1 MDYYEQLGV
10 DRTSQPDEIKKAYR
24 KLASKHH
31 PDKGG
36 DQEKFKK
43 IQEAYDTL
51 SDPEKKY
58 AYDNPQPQFN
68 FGQGDMP
75 GGFEDIF
82 GSIFGQR
89 MRPNKNPD
97 SMVNLNITL
106 QEAYTGTSFNLQT
119 PTDGEVIVRIP
130 AGVRDGMR
138 MRVAGKGRQR
148 DPNLPPGDIF
158 VNVHVNMPPDWGRD
172 EDNLFV
178 RFEVDALD
186 AITGTEIKVKHIN
199 GKKYSVKVPA
209 GIQPGEK
216 IRLTGL
222 GMSNPKSGRDGSLYV
237 IIEIHIPD
245 ITDQNSIDLLNSIKQ
260 RGKK

>member
-10 DRTSQPDEIKKAYR
+10 NHTTSPDEIKKAYR

-36 DQEKFKK
+36 DPEQFKK

-51 SDPEKKY
+51 SDPEKKH
-58 AYDNPQPQFN
+58 AYDNPGPDFS
-68 FGQGDMP
+68 QGIP
-75 GGFEDIF
+75 PGFEDLFGNIF
-82 GSIFGQR
+82 GSR
-89 MRPNKNPD
+89 MRPQKNPD
-97 SMVNLNITL
+97 SMINLNITL
-106 QEAYTGTSFNLQT
+106 KEAFSGTSFNLQT
-119 PTDGEVIVRIP
+119 PADGEVIVRIP

-158 VNVHVNMPPDWGRD
+158 VNVHVDMPRDWGRD
-172 EDNLFV
+172 EDNLYV
-178 RFEVDALD
+178 RFQVDALD

-216 IRLTGL
+216 IRLNGL

-237 IIEIHIPD
+237 IVEVHIPD
-245 ITDQNSIDLLNSIKQ
+245 ITDQTSIDLLNSIKQ

>member
-1 MDYYEQLGV
+1 
-10 DRTSQPDEIKKAYR
+10 
-24 KLASKHH
+24 
-31 PDKGG
+31 
-36 DQEKFKK
+36 
-43 IQEAYDTL
+43 
-51 SDPEKKY
+51 
-58 AYDNPQPQFN
+58 
-68 FGQGDMP
+68 
-75 GGFEDIF
+75 
-82 GSIFGQR
+82 
-89 MRPNKNPD
+89 
-97 SMVNLNITL
+97 
-106 QEAYTGTSFNLQT
+106 
-119 PTDGEVIVRIP
+119 
-130 AGVRDGMR
+130 MR

-158 VNVHVNMPPDWGRD
+158 VNVQVNMPPDWGRD